1 MDNSNVISSMV
12 PKVQPTVIIIDRKAS
27 LSKIDIRTI
36 PHHENSWKYVEEYTF
51 HPVWHVMGGRCPK
64 KYRHIKISSQ

>member
-1 MDNSNVISSMV
+1 M
-12 PKVQPTVIIIDRKAS
+12 
-27 LSKIDIRTI
+27 DIRTI

-64 KYRHIKISSQ
+64 KYMGSVALPGLLLDLGIVKMI